1 MIKTQKDKELD
12 FVLQH
17 YQKNRFS
24 PEEAMNRIDA
34 GRPARR
40 IALRRIVAVAA
51 SLLCLVVMAAVVS
64 WRLGVWGGAY
74 SATGE
79 RPPVNTEVTATAS
92 ADDLAA
98 PCFHFVDTP
107 LPDVLAEIGQFY
119 GVELQA
125 SDTTRHLTGDF
136 TGEQLDDIVESIEE
150 VLDVNISL
158 NGK

>member
-1 MIKTQKDKELD
+1 MTKKLKDEELD

-17 YQKNRFS
+17 YEEKRFS
-24 PEEAMNRIDA
+24 PDEAMNRI
-34 GRPARR
+34 GVPARR

-64 WRLGVWGGAY
+64 WQLGVWGG
-74 SATGE
+74 TEPIVEE
-79 RPPVNTEVTATAS
+79 RPPVNPKTTVSAS
-92 ADDLAA
+92 ADDTAA
-98 PCFHFVDTP
+98 PDFHFDDTP
-107 LPDVLAEIGQFY
+107 LPEVLTEIGRYY

-136 TGEQLDDIVESIEE
+136 TGEQLDDIVATIEE
-150 VLDVNISL
+150 VLGVNISR

>member
-1 MIKTQKDKELD
+1 MNTPKDKELD

-17 YQKNRFS
+17 YEEKRFS
-24 PEEAMNRIDA
+24 PDEAMNRI
-34 GRPARR
+34 GVPARR

-51 SLLCLVVMAAVVS
+51 SLLCLVAMAAVVS
-64 WRLGVWGGAY
+64 WQLGVWGGVEPVTEN
-74 SATGE
+74 SQ
-79 RPPVNTEVTATAS
+79 PVNAEVTATAS
-92 ADDLAA
+92 ADDQAA
-98 PCFHFVDTP
+98 PNFHFDDTP
-107 LPDVLAEIGQFY
+107 LPEVLAEIGRFY
-119 GVELQA
+119 GVELQT

>member
-1 MIKTQKDKELD
+1 MKTPKDKELD

-17 YQKNRFS
+17 YEEKRFS
-24 PEEAMNRIDA
+24 PDEAMNKIGV

-51 SLLCLVVMAAVVS
+51 SLLCLVAMAAVVS
-64 WRLGVWGGAY
+64 WQLGVWGGAEPVTEN
-74 SATGE
+74 SQ
-79 RPPVNTEVTATAS
+79 PVNAEVTATAS
-92 ADDLAA
+92 ADDKAV
-98 PCFHFVDTP
+98 PNFHFDDTP
-107 LPDVLAEIGQFY
+107 LPEVLAEIGQYY
-119 GVELQA
+119 GVNLQA

-150 VLDVNISL
+150 VLGVNISR